1 MVAADAATAGGAV
14 PAAVDGPT
22 KSPSPPGGP
31 PSGVLPMSEEPQ
43 PPAPSTPREYLVDV
57 ANMLKAFIG
66 LNVMYASYAFAQAG
80 LVRGILGLLLVTYL
94 TEHCCLLLIDVKNGL
109 PASALRRR
117 RNTFSDASPAND
129 DATGAAAESAP
140 RDSDDGMSDPHGGGG
155 GYTYA
160 DIAGAVLGPA
170 GDAFVSAAL
179 VLTQF
184 GYCVGYLI
192 FMSQTVHD
200 LVASAGSPVWAYVL
214 VPLPLLA
221 GLSLLRSIRSLGPFS
236 VLANVA
242 LIAGV
247 FAVIVYIGGHFRW
260 APSHPPLSSL
270 PLFFGQ
276 MTAAI
281 EGIGLVVP
289 VESSM
294 RRPAEFRG
302 VLRSALAV
310 LTVVL
315 GVVGVLGF
323 VTFGAGT
330 RSIILL
336 NMKGSALVSIVKV
349 VLVVGILFTYPLQLV
364 PVIQAL
370 ETWMQSDSPFEP
382 VLLSSASSSPG
393 ASPRP
398 APPTDEEHEERG
410 LGTVGGSSHAQ
421 TGGEYASSS
430 DGAAQPTSRATPGDA
445 AASGGDGSS
454 IFVRDARRVLGRFLI
469 VAGTAVVAMLA
480 GASFGLF
487 QSLVGSL
494 GAATLAYTIP
504 AILHLKQF
512 GNTLPMHIRIKDYI
526 ILAFGLTG
534 ALLGTL
540 ETLKQIALIHTGEA
554 APQ

>member
-1 MVAADAATAGGAV
+1 
-14 PAAVDGPT
+14 
-22 KSPSPPGGP
+22 
-31 PSGVLPMSEEPQ
+31 MSEEPE

-117 RNTFSDASPAND
+117 RNTFSDASPAD
-129 DATGAAAESAP
+129 GDPAGAVAESAP
-140 RDSDDGMSDPHGGGG
+140 RESDDGMSDPHGGGG

-242 LIAGV
+242 LMAGV

-336 NMKGSALVSIVKV
+336 NMVCREYWGEGGTRDMRHAGFPRLVGMDPPLRGICCLAL
-349 VLVVGILFTYPLQLV
+349 
-364 PVIQAL
+364 
-370 ETWMQSDSPFEP
+370 
-382 VLLSSASSSPG
+382 
-393 ASPRP
+393 
-398 APPTDEEHEERG
+398 
-410 LGTVGGSSHAQ
+410 
-421 TGGEYASSS
+421 
-430 DGAAQPTSRATPGDA
+430 
-445 AASGGDGSS
+445 GDGMGGWS
-454 IFVRDARRVLGRFLI
+454 
-469 VAGTAVVAMLA
+469 GTSAD
-480 GASFGLF
+480 S
-487 QSLVGSL
+487 
-494 GAATLAYTIP
+494 
-504 AILHLKQF
+504 
-512 GNTLPMHIRIKDYI
+512 R
-526 ILAFGLTG
+526 
-534 ALLGTL
+534 
-540 ETLKQIALIHTGEA
+540 
-554 APQ
+554 

>member
-1 MVAADAATAGGAV
+1 MAVADTLPGVIGAGANDVMAKDSSSPGSPPSHPLPLHV
-14 PAAVDGPT
+14 SSPEELPAA
-22 KSPSPPGGP
+22 
-31 PSGVLPMSEEPQ
+31 
-43 PPAPSTPREYLVDV
+43 STPKEYLVDV

-66 LNVMYASYAFAQAG
+66 LNVMYTSYAFSKAG
-80 LVRGILGLLLVTYL
+80 LVRGIIGLLIVTYL

-109 PASALRRR
+109 PASALHRRR
-117 RNTFSDASPAND
+117 INAAAAADAAAGGS
-129 DATGAAAESAP
+129 TTTVGAASM
-140 RDSDDGMSDPHGGGG
+140 DDPHGGGG

-170 GDAFVSAAL
+170 GDAFVSASL

-236 VLANVA
+236 MLANLA
-242 LIAGV
+242 LMAGV
-247 FAVIVYIGGHFRW
+247 VAVVVYIGDHFRW
-260 APSHPPLSSL
+260 APSHPPLASL

-294 RRPAEFRG
+294 RRPSEFAG

-315 GVVGVLGF
+315 AVVGVLGF
-323 VTFGAGT
+323 VTFGEDT

-336 NMKGSALVSIVKV
+336 NMKGSALVSIVKI

-370 ETWMQSDSPFEP
+370 ETWMESDSPFEP
-382 VLLSSASSSPG
+382 LSPNSASTSPAQSPRQ
-393 ASPRP
+393 ASP
-398 APPTDEEHEERG
+398 TTEELEEEGLGGPRG
-410 LGTVGGSSHAQ
+410 LNGQ
-421 TGGEYASSS
+421 PGGEYAAPTGGAPLPVSASSLATLG
-430 DGAAQPTSRATPGDA
+430 GAD
-445 AASGGDGSS
+445 SGGSPGV
-454 IFVRDARRVLGRFLI
+454 FVSDARRVLGRFLI

-494 GAATLAYTIP
+494 GAATLAYTVP
-504 AILHLKQF
+504 SLLHLKLY
-512 GNTLPMHIRIKDYI
+512 GNTLPLHVRIKDYA
-526 ILAFGLTG
+526 ILAFGVVG
-534 ALLGTL
+534 AVLGTAVTVW
-540 ETLKQIALIHTGEA
+540 EIARIHSGA
-554 APQ
+554 AVPQ

>member
-1 MVAADAATAGGAV
+1 MVAADAAASGGTAAAAANGA
-14 PAAVDGPT
+14 T
-22 KSPSPPGGP
+22 KSPSPPGHA
-31 PSGVLPMSEEPQ
+31 PSGVLPMSEEADTA
-43 PPAPSTPREYLVDV
+43 APSTPREYLVDV

-66 LNVMYASYAFAQAG
+66 LNVMYAAYAFSKAG
-80 LVRGILGLLLVTYL
+80 LVRGIIGLLVVTYL

-117 RNTFSDASPAND
+117 RNAAADSSPTSDALAGGVTD
-129 DATGAAAESAP
+129 DSQHS
-140 RDSDDGMSDPHGGGG
+140 SDGGMDDPHGGGS

-236 VLANVA
+236 ILANVT
-242 LIAGV
+242 LMAGV
-247 FAVIVYIGGHFRW
+247 FAVIVYIGNHFRW

-294 RRPAEFRG
+294 RRPSEFKG
-302 VLRSALAV
+302 VLRSALVV

-315 GVVGVLGF
+315 GSVGVLGF
-323 VTFGAGT
+323 VTFGADT

-370 ETWMQSDSPFEP
+370 ETWMESDSPFEP
-382 VLLSSASSSPG
+382 LSLNSASSSPG
-393 ASPRP
+393 ASPRAASP
-398 APPTDEEHEERG
+398 ILEEPEEEG
-410 LGTVGGSSHAQ
+410 LGRVGGMAHSHL
-421 TGGEYASSS
+421 GEYASSS
-430 DGAAQPTSRATPGDA
+430 GSATQPASRTAPGDSEA
-445 AASGGDGSS
+445 AGGGFGSV
-454 IFVRDARRVLGRFLI
+454 FVSDARRVLGRFLI

-494 GAATLAYTIP
+494 GAATLAYTVP
-504 AILHLKQF
+504 SILHLKQF
-512 GNTLPMHIRIKDYI
+512 GNTLPMHVRIKDYF

-540 ETLKQIALIHTGEA
+540 ETLKQIALIHTGEV

>member
-1 MVAADAATAGGAV
+1 
-14 PAAVDGPT
+14 
-22 KSPSPPGGP
+22 
-31 PSGVLPMSEEPQ
+31 MSEEADTA
-43 PPAPSTPREYLVDV
+43 APSTPREYLVDV

-66 LNVMYASYAFAQAG
+66 LNVMYAAYAFSKAG
-80 LVRGILGLLLVTYL
+80 LVRGIIGLLVVTYL

-117 RNTFSDASPAND
+117 RNAAADSSPTSDALAGGVTD
-129 DATGAAAESAP
+129 DSQHS
-140 RDSDDGMSDPHGGGG
+140 SDGGMDDPHGGGS

-236 VLANVA
+236 ILANVT
-242 LIAGV
+242 LMAGV
-247 FAVIVYIGGHFRW
+247 FAVIVYIGNHFRW

-294 RRPAEFRG
+294 RRPSEFKG
-302 VLRSALAV
+302 VLRSALVV

-315 GVVGVLGF
+315 GSVGVLGF
-323 VTFGAGT
+323 VTFGADT

-370 ETWMQSDSPFEP
+370 ETWMESDSPFEP
-382 VLLSSASSSPG
+382 LSLNSAFSSPG
-393 ASPRP
+393 ASPRAASP
-398 APPTDEEHEERG
+398 ILEEPEEEG
-410 LGTVGGSSHAQ
+410 LGRVGGMAHSH
-421 TGGEYASSS
+421 TGEYASSS
-430 DGAAQPTSRATPGDA
+430 GSATQPASRAAPGDSEA
-445 AASGGDGSS
+445 AGGGFGSV
-454 IFVRDARRVLGRFLI
+454 FVSDARRVLGRFLI

-494 GAATLAYTIP
+494 GAATLAYTVP
-504 AILHLKQF
+504 SILHLKQF
-512 GNTLPMHIRIKDYI
+512 GNTLPMHVRIKDYF

-540 ETLKQIALIHTGEA
+540 ETLKQIALIHTGEV

>member
-1 MVAADAATAGGAV
+1 
-14 PAAVDGPT
+14 
-22 KSPSPPGGP
+22 
-31 PSGVLPMSEEPQ
+31 MSEEAE

-117 RNTFSDASPAND
+117 RNTFSDASLAND
-129 DATGAAAESAP
+129 DPAAAVAESVP
-140 RDSDDGMSDPHGGGG
+140 RDSDDGMGDPYGGGGGG

-236 VLANVA
+236 ILANVA
-242 LIAGV
+242 LMAGV

-294 RRPAEFRG
+294 RRPAEFKG

-336 NMKGSALVSIVKV
+336 NMVCREGRGGR
-349 VLVVGILFTYPLQLV
+349 GICDTRG
-364 PVIQAL
+364 
-370 ETWMQSDSPFEP
+370 SPFP
-382 VLLSSASSSPG
+382 W
-393 ASPRP
+393 
-398 APPTDEEHEERG
+398 
-410 LGTVGGSSHAQ
+410 
-421 TGGEYASSS
+421 
-430 DGAAQPTSRATPGDA
+430 
-445 AASGGDGSS
+445 
-454 IFVRDARRVLGRFLI
+454 
-469 VAGTAVVAMLA
+469 
-480 GASFGLF
+480 GLF
-487 QSLVGSL
+487 PACLIS
-494 GAATLAYTIP
+494 AACCWGMAAGDLARLQT
-504 AILHLKQF
+504 A
-512 GNTLPMHIRIKDYI
+512 D
-526 ILAFGLTG
+526 
-534 ALLGTL
+534 
-540 ETLKQIALIHTGEA
+540 E
-554 APQ
+554 